1 MLKKYRIRNTDQVIL
16 FKSGLCLAMGSAAGT
31 TTHLGG
37 RLEEFDSHLVGKSA
51 GILRQ
56 NHLSGPYD
64 IVAAGNLLSGSVV
77 ISGIILFRIRIQA
90 KSEKQK

>member
-1 MLKKYRIRNTDQVIL
+1 
-16 FKSGLCLAMGSAAGT
+16 MGSAAGT

-64 IVAAGNLLSGSVV
+64 IVAAGNLLPGSVV
-77 ISGIILFRIRIQA
+77 NCDIRNNFVSDSDPG
-90 KSEKQK
+90 KK